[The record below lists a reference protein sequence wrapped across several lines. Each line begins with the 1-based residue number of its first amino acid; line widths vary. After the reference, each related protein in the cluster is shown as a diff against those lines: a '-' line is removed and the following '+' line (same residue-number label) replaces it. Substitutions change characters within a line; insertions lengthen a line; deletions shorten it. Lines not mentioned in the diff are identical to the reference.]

1 MANYSVTMMFNIC
14 LYIGVTII
22 IFEFF
27 TIFLKVEG
35 DIFNSSIKFIFYF
48 LLASV
53 MYYLALKSGNEINSP
68 NSYLNLLTFAL
79 AVFEAIQNLFVLIK
93 KFILR

>member
-1 MANYSVTMMFNIC
+1 MNNYSVITMFNVC
-14 LYIGVTII
+14 LFIGVTVIL
-22 IFEFF
+22 FEF
-27 TIFLKVEG
+27 IAILMKAEA
-35 DIFNSSIKFIFYF
+35 DIFNSTIKFIFYSVLALAMY
-48 LLASV
+48 LLALESQ
-53 MYYLALKSGNEINSP
+53 YKLNNP